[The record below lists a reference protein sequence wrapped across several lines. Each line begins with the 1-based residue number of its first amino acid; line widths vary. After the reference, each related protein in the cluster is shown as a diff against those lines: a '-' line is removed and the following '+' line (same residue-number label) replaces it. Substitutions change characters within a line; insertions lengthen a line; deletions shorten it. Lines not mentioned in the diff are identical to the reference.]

1 MENDTKQCL
10 DRSGQNREITTDE
23 KNAVA
28 DVTKT
33 GSPLA
38 HNAAKGSSR
47 RKFLGQIG
55 AVLTGGAVLGKAG
68 FASAQSNT
76 ATLGDGISSP
86 GHGHG
91 SRVQQSFQIRLRAAK
106 DEAHIPA
113 APQTTNGDEDRYHDK
128 CGTYTKAI
136 FQDGIGLVNLNAFQT
151 FKRALNSGDPTDFE
165 HIIMGGTRTLNGPQG
180 GLAFALEGSDA
191 AQFGN
196 APCPHN
202 QENVIVVPPAP
213 ALASA
218 AYGTE
223 LVELY
228 WASLLR
234 DVAFADYVSNP
245 TAAEAAQELSGM
257 PSYAGP
263 RDNQGNVTPNL
274 LFRGGYP
281 GETIGPYISQLCIIP
296 SYLGAQEMDQ
306 RMFTYAAGIDYMT
319 DPTTFQQVQ
328 NGINTGLQ
336 NQLDPQARYL
346 HDGRG
351 LGAYTHVDVLYQA
364 YFTAYLILN
373 TLRVPVNPGNPYVN
387 SRTQNGFGTF
397 GQPDFAATVAAVASF
412 ALNCVWYQKWYI
424 HLRHRPESGGA
435 IVRQFL
441 TGHGGTLDGRPNN
454 NVLNSTAVQMSFNQ
468 YGDYFLSQAF
478 PEGSPTHPAYPTGH
492 GMVAGACITILKF
505 FFDGNFVIPN
515 PVVPSSD
522 GLSLQPY
529 TGGDAGQIT
538 VNGELNK
545 LAHNISFGHG
555 IHPGIHWRSDTDSSI
570 QLGEALAISILQD
583 RALTYNERFTVRFTK
598 IDGTTATISNQ

>member
-1 MENDTKQCL
+1 MN
-10 DRSGQNREITTDE
+10 E
-23 KNAVA
+23 KNTVA
-28 DVTKT
+28 DVTET
-33 GSPLA
+33 GNSSA
-38 HNAAKGSSR
+38 NNAAKGSSR
-47 RKFLGQIG
+47 RKFLGQVG
-55 AVLTGGAVLGKAG
+55 AALTGGVVLGKAAL
-68 FASAQSNT
+68 ASAQSDNP
-76 ATLGDGISSP
+76 ALGDGISAP
-86 GHGHG
+86 GRATD
-91 SRVQQSFQIRLRAAK
+91 SRVRQSFAIRLATARE
-106 DEAHIPA
+106 EARIPA
-113 APQTTNGDEDRYHDK
+113 APQTTNRDEERYHDK
-128 CGTYTKAI
+128 SGTYSKAI
-136 FQDGIGLVNLNAFQT
+136 LQDGIGLVNLHAFQT
-151 FKRALNSGDPTDFE
+151 FKRALNSGNPADFE
-165 HIIMGGTRTLNGPQG
+165 HIIMGGQRTLNGPQG

-191 AQFGN
+191 VQFGN
-196 APCPHN
+196 APCPDN
-202 QENVIVVPPAP
+202 QENVVIVPPAP

-234 DVAFADYVSNP
+234 DVAFTDYVSNA
-245 TAAEAAQELSGM
+245 TAAQAAQELSGM

-263 RDNQGNVTPNL
+263 RDSHGHVTPAL

-281 GETIGPYISQLCIIP
+281 GETIGPYVSQLCLIP
-296 SYLGAQEMDQ
+296 SFMGAQEMDQ
-306 RMFTYAAGIDYMT
+306 QMFTYAAGIDYMT
-319 DPTTFQQVQ
+319 DATTFQQVQ
-328 NGINTGLQ
+328 NGIDTGLRV
-336 NQLDPQARYL
+336 QLDPHPRYL
-346 HDGRG
+346 HDGRS

-364 YFTAYLILN
+364 YFTAYLVLN
-373 TLRVPVNPGNPYVN
+373 TLHVPVNPGNPYVH

-397 GQPDFAATVAAVASF
+397 GQPDFAATVAALAGF
-412 ALNCVWYQKWYI
+412 ALNCVWYQKWYV

-435 IVRQFL
+435 IVRQIL
-441 TGHGGTLDGRPNN
+441 TGHGGTLDGHPNS
-454 NVLNSTAVQMSFNQ
+454 NVLNSTAVQMSSNR

-492 GMVAGACITILKF
+492 GVVAGACITILKF

-555 IHPGIHWRSDTDSSI
+555 IHSGIHWRSDTDSSI

-583 RALTYNERFTVRFTK
+583 RALTYNEKFTVSFTK